1 VRFGDSPEAAPALG
15 EALGEALGSSDG
27 GADGASL
34 FGDGAAGD
42 GLDGEALQ
50 AVNATAASSG
60 RMDRRM
66 ARNATAIARCTPS
79 WRSWFLGLPDIA
91 TGDRMNM
98 RTSDPPPEPSVSDLW
113 WRSAPI
119 RGRRRSIASARAIS
133 GGDPHRSEPTPF
145 WPLLLGLPDI
155 ATGDRMEAGP
165 ADSPPEPSVSDMWW
179 RSARSGGDARP
190 LHRPERYLVGVLGY
204 AAVMDAWELDELEAA
219 RDAGGRLYHEFISVP
234 GLSGGLY
241 VLDAGATDPQ
251 SPHTEDELYVVMSGT
266 AKVMVGGE
274 VRPIQPGSVIFVAAN
289 VEHTFHDIEERLV
302 LLVMFGPAE
311 YSRQST

>member
-79 WRSWFLGLPDIA
+79 WRSWF
-91 TGDRMNM
+91 
-98 RTSDPPPEPSVSDLW
+98 
-113 WRSAPI
+113 
-119 RGRRRSIASARAIS
+119 
-133 GGDPHRSEPTPF
+133 
-145 WPLLLGLPDI
+145 LGLPDI